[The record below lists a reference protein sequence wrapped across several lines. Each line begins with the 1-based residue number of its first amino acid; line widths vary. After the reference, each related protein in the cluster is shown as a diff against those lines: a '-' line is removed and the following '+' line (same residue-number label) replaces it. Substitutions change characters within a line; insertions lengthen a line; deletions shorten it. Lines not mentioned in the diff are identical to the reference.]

1 MIKKI
6 EDNDVF
12 EAIKLMKKYVDANPS
27 FGYDYNEAVWIKY
40 FLSIVEKQNQDD
52 PHYIAIGDYDK
63 DKLKGFLSAS
73 TFVNYYNNQ
82 WVMDVKDCVVDIDN
96 KNNSFIVYRLF
107 DYMVEHI
114 KKHGG
119 KHWRADSIR
128 TEEDAIKY
136 SRFLQKRY
144 NSVMN
149 ISVRGVIE

>member
-12 EAIKLMKKYVDANPS
+12 EAIKLMKKYTDDNPA

-40 FLSIVEKQNQDD
+40 FLSIVEKQDAHN
-52 PHYIAIGDYDK
+52 IAIGDYNK
-63 DKLKGFLSAS
+63 GKLKGFLTASA
-73 TFVNYYNNQ
+73 FINYYNNQ

-96 KNNSFIVYRLF
+96 KNNAFIVYRLF
-107 DYMVEHI
+107 DYMIKHI